1 MFMRWLDGTPGDD
14 WDESYFL
21 HAYSQGFRIGN
32 ARPVADVYVIE
43 RSWFARVI
51 LRRKPRVITVYEAA
65 AMLAQRS
72 WEAERRL
79 VDDLFKDRILK

>member
-1 MFMRWLDGTPGDD
+1 VNYGQSIRVPRCT
-14 WDESYFL
+14 
-21 HAYSQGFRIGN
+21 
-32 ARPVADVYVIE
+32 ADVYVIE

-51 LRRKPRVITVYEAA
+51 LRRRPKVITVYDAA
-65 AMLAQRS
+65 AMLARRS